1 MSGLGSMGILYCES
15 NKVAGSYVT
24 STPMTRRGSSQR
36 TTALLGLVPAVFIGA
51 FFLLPLAVIFRETLT
66 LSRSTVTTL
75 TGPSVRSVVW
85 FTTWQAAVS
94 TALTLV
100 IGVPI
105 AWALA
110 RFRFPG
116 RQLVRAA
123 VTVPFVLPTVVVAST
138 FTRIGS
144 FEIGTSVWA
153 ILWAHVFF
161 NVAVV
166 VRSLSGY
173 WARLDPEIEEQARV
187 LGASQVNVF
196 RRITLPRLQ
205 PVLLSAAA
213 IVFLFT
219 FSSFGVVLLLGG
231 GRRATIETEVWR
243 YATQRTEFDVAAV
256 LALLQLLVV
265 GLMLWVAGRA
275 GRKQRHVDGV
285 TIDHAVAPASWRHRT
300 QLGACL
306 ALALVVIGVPLVSLV
321 GRSLRSGNAWST
333 ANYLRLFDDPG
344 PSSPLADPIWE
355 IVANSVWFAV
365 LASVLAAGSGLLAAI
380 VLHRVRGRIAVVL
393 DGLVLLPLGA
403 SAVMLGLGLL
413 LTFDTDPFDW
423 RASWFLI
430 PVAHALVGF
439 PFVVRSVL
447 PMIRNIEPGLR
458 EAAAVLGASPRQVWR
473 SVDEPIVR
481 RAFGVGAGFA
491 FAVSVGEFGA
501 TSFLARPQRLTMPT
515 AIFRLLG
522 RPGTVTYGQAMALS
536 VVLMLVTATAML
548 LIERGRGGAVGD
560 F

>member
-1 MSGLGSMGILYCES
+1 
-15 NKVAGSYVT
+15 
-24 STPMTRRGSSQR
+24 MTRRGSSQR
-36 TTALLGLVPAVFIGA
+36 TTAFLGVVPAVFISA

-66 LSRSTVTTL
+66 LSSSTVTTL
-75 TGPSVRSVVW
+75 TGPSVRSVLW

-100 IGVPI
+100 IGLPI

-116 RQLVRAA
+116 RQAVRAA
-123 VTVPFVLPTVVVAST
+123 VTVPFVLPTVVVASA

-144 FEIGTSVWA
+144 LQIGTSVWA
-153 ILWAHVFF
+153 IVWAHVFF

-173 WARLDPEIEEQARV
+173 WSRLDPAIEEQARV
-187 LGASQVNVF
+187 LGASPVNVF

-231 GRRATIETEVWR
+231 GRRATVETEVWR

-265 GLMLWVAGRA
+265 GVMLWVAGRA
-275 GRKQRHVDGV
+275 GRRQRHVDGV
-285 TIDHAVAPASWRHRT
+285 TVDHGIAPATWRQRT

-306 ALALVVIGVPLVSLV
+306 GLALAVIGVPLVSLV
-321 GRSLRSGNAWST
+321 GRSLRSGNAWSG

-344 PSSPLADPIWE
+344 PSSPLADPIWQ
-355 IVANSVWFAV
+355 IVANSVWFAI
-365 LASVLAAGSGLLAAI
+365 LASVLAAVTGLLAAI
-380 VLHRVRGRIAVVL
+380 VLHRVRGRIAVFL

-413 LTFDTDPFDW
+413 LTFDTAPFDW

-458 EAAAVLGASPRQVWR
+458 ETAATLGASPHQVWR

-522 RPGTVTYGQAMALS
+522 RPGAVTFGQAMALS